1 MVPKANGKK
10 RLCIDYGDVIDVCP
24 KDPFP
29 LPRIDKIVDST
40 AECDR
45 LSFLDAYAGYHQI
58 KMDVEDEEKT
68 TFITPC
74 NTYCYTCMPFGL
86 KNIGSTFQRA
96 VQIGFGSQLHCNVE
110 AYMDD
115 IVVKTKICDTLIED
129 LRETFDKLNKMKL
142 KLNPGKCVFW
152 VPSGKLLGFLVSHRG
167 IEVNPDKIQ
176 EIKQKQAPKCIKD
189 VQRLNGCITALGRFI
204 SRLAE
209 KALLFFKI
217 LKKTGPMERTPE
229 AKGALQSLKEY
240 LASPPILVAPQPR
253 EPL

>member
-1 MVPKANGKK
+1 
-10 RLCIDYGDVIDVCP
+10 
-24 KDPFP
+24 
-29 LPRIDKIVDST
+29 
-40 AECDR
+40 
-45 LSFLDAYAGYHQI
+45 
-58 KMDVEDEEKT
+58 
-68 TFITPC
+68 
-74 NTYCYTCMPFGL
+74 MPFGL

-176 EIKQKQAPKCIKD
+176 EID
-189 VQRLNGCITALGRFI
+189 VTPTMRLYLPRVEARLRGIIAL
-204 SRLAE
+204 
-209 KALLFFKI
+209 KAYV
-217 LKKTGPMERTPE
+217 T
-229 AKGALQSLKEY
+229 S
-240 LASPPILVAPQPR
+240 
-253 EPL
+253 